1 MQHKGWWW
9 CVEWLSVPV
18 SLFCLMWRLF
28 RIYYSM
34 FKVEM
39 DCTQLT
45 NYMQEEIAVS
55 GFVLW
60 FVCWF
65 LVFLFP
71 LPLNAEEFK
80 NTLTQPK

>member
-1 MQHKGWWW
+1 
-9 CVEWLSVPV
+9 
-18 SLFCLMWRLF
+18 
-28 RIYYSM
+28 M